1 MRTVLG
7 NEKLFCVP
15 DGSLV
20 AHAEFVAT
28 FCAAAREY
36 RAPVFT
42 LHTRAKPMCFCPL
55 TVIWL
60 KCTFWH
66 FSTRFGQAN
75 RVALPYCQVS
85 FRPNLQYTGRPGGVS
100 NSVDRP
106 GGATTYQTDKG
117 FSVWPWFCVPFD
129 WNDDM
134 S

>member
-20 AHAEFVAT
+20 AHTELVAA
-28 FCAAAREY
+28 FCAASRKY

-42 LHTRAKPMCFCPL
+42 LHSRAKPMRFCPL

-66 FSTRFGQAN
+66 FFYSVRASEPIRATQ
-75 RVALPYCQVS
+75 LCKSP
-85 FRPNLQYTGRPGGVS
+85 FRPNLQYTGRAVHCQTGVT
-100 NSVDRP
+100 
-106 GGATTYQTDKG
+106 A
-117 FSVWPWFCVPFD
+117 
-129 WNDDM
+129 
-134 S
+134 

>member
-20 AHAEFVAT
+20 AHAKFVAT

-66 FSTRFGQAN
+66 FPTRFGQAN
-75 RVALPYCQVS
+75 RVALPYCASLVQTQPTVYGAAP
-85 FRPNLQYTGRPGGVS
+85 R
-100 NSVDRP
+100 SVKLSEP
-106 GGATTYQTDKG
+106 PLVA
-117 FSVWPWFCVPFD
+117 
-129 WNDDM
+129 
-134 S
+134 